1 MSLEEPLR
9 DGIREFN
16 EYRVPEVEVRL
27 LGSDGESFTV
37 EFKGSFCETCGFY
50 DYFDDFRIVLEDEL
64 GLRTEI
70 AEVEEVPG
78 GAIVKFILV
87 VESI

>member
-16 EYRVPEVEVRL
+16 EYRVPEVEARL

-64 GLRTEI
+64 SLRTKI
-70 AEVEEVPG
+70 AKVEEVPG